1 MDADIADRLHLLMR
15 ALTARADLDPRPP
28 VAIADLHVAAMIDV
42 RWAWPRPAVTIV
54 VDRTTAERWPQDAL
68 AGLVA
73 HQLGYIALGHTG
85 FDVYVLHAAQH
96 ALPVAAAVLIPW
108 GIIELATLPMMFP
121 IGAGLLLAYR
131 AVLWIL
137 RRRVYASDR
146 FAVDLVG
153 AAPVRAM
160 LHLLRGG
167 GGARNAIREHW
178 APQNRPTIEQRLRA
192 RPVRS

>member
-1 MDADIADRLHLLMR
+1 MDTGTVDRLHMLMR
-15 ALTARADLDPRPP
+15 ALTARADLDPRLP
-28 VAIADLHVAAMIDV
+28 VAVGDLYVAATIDV
-42 RWAWPRPAVTIV
+42 RWAWPRPTATII
-54 VDRTTAERWPQDAL
+54 VDRTTAEQWPQDAL

-73 HQLGYIALGHTG
+73 HQLGYIALGHIS
-85 FDVYVLHAAQH
+85 FEVYVLHAARH
-96 ALPVAAAVLIPW
+96 VLPVAAVLIAIW
-108 GIIELATLPMMFP
+108 GMIEFTMLPVTLSV
-121 IGAGLLLAYR
+121 GASLLLAYQ

-160 LHLLRGG
+160 LRLLHEG

-178 APQNRPTIEQRLRA
+178 APQTHPTIEQRLNGQ
-192 RPVRS
+192 

>member
-1 MDADIADRLHLLMR
+1 MDIDTVDRLHILMR
-15 ALTARADLDPRPP
+15 ALTARADLDPRLP
-28 VAIADLHVAAMIDV
+28 VAVGDLHVAATIDV
-42 RWAWPRPAVTIV
+42 RWAWPRPAATLI
-54 VDRTTAERWPQDAL
+54 VDRTTAEQWPQDAL

-73 HQLGYIALGHTG
+73 HQLGYIALGHLG

-96 ALPVAAAVLIPW
+96 VLPVAAAAMAVWGLIEFTMLPVL
-108 GIIELATLPMMFP
+108 LPV
-121 IGAGLLLAYR
+121 GAGLLMAYH
-131 AVLWIL
+131 AALWIL

-160 LHLLRGG
+160 LRLQRGG

-178 APQNRPTIEQRLRA
+178 APQTHPTIEQRLRA